1 MLTFFWFL
9 FFNYFKQNVF
19 PVLITTGIFFLSLRN
34 PIYSNTN
41 PLFLKWRYSR
51 WLYVDSVSPGKAN
64 LEALGPPQGNRRTPL
79 GGKWEE

>member
-9 FFNYFKQNVF
+9 FLETKCLSCSYNHWDFF
-19 PVLITTGIFFLSLRN
+19 FFLSLRN
-34 PIYSNTN
+34 PIYSYTN
-41 PLFLKWRYSR
+41 PIFLKWRYSR

-64 LEALGPPQGNRRTPL
+64 LEALGPPQGNRTTPL